1 MYPPQAQREL
11 ANELA
16 PPRPQEEYSTARQGV
31 VGNFKRFEVDQSHQ
45 LCTLCTAAA
54 FRG

>member
-1 MYPPQAQREL
+1 MMYPPQAQREL

-16 PPRPQEEYSTARQGV
+16 PPSPRRSTARQGV